1 MKLAA
6 CMLWLLSGSLA
17 LAAPAQAKNPH
28 LAVIQGY
35 FKAGKLDQVD
45 KEIAAAKEWSGN
57 TSVDLGQIAILE
69 GMLSALSAED
79 EQARASFRRALALDP
94 QATLPAEAN
103 PHVRKMFDAIRAEV
117 RSAAPAGPPS
127 GGGKSSGRNIPAEFE
142 QQCAKGDLKAVE
154 KMLAAAGAQGGLS
167 DVESGQVLIL
177 RGMLENL
184 KALQEEKAPEYY
196 RSHAD
201 DLEASE
207 ARLGEDSAK
216 VQLSDADAA
225 QFTSLRTSMLVVCGM
240 LRMKVGDD
248 KLARAA
254 FRKALALNPKAR
266 LLAAAN
272 AKAKRAFEESRGQK
286 P

>member
-1 MKLAA
+1 V
-6 CMLWLLSGSLA
+6 
-17 LAAPAQAKNPH
+17 AKENPKD
-28 LAVIQGY
+28 QR
-35 FKAGKLDQVD
+35 FLDQA
-45 KEIAAAKEWSGN
+45 ESELRAAKAWERN
-57 TSVDLGQIAILE
+57 PSVDMGQIAGYE

-94 QATLPAEAN
+94 KDTLPAEAN
-103 PHVRKMFDAIRAEV
+103 AQVREMIDAVRAEA
-117 RSAAPAGPPS
+117 RSAAPAGS
-127 GGGKSSGRNIPAEFE
+127 GGGRSTGRNLPAEFD
-142 QQCAKGDLKAVE
+142 QGCAKGDLKAVE
-154 KMLAAAGAQGGLS
+154 DMLTAANAQGGLS

-184 KALQEEKAPEYY
+184 KALKDDKASADYC

-216 VQLSDADAA
+216 VQLSEAATA
-225 QFTSLRTSMLVVCGM
+225 QFLSLRTSMLVVCGM
-240 LRMKVGDD
+240 LRMKAGDD

-254 FRKALALNPKAR
+254 FKKALVLNPT
-266 LLAAAN
+266 
-272 AKAKRAFEESRGQK
+272 AKLPAFAPAKTKSAFEESKGRK

>member
-1 MKLAA
+1 VKLAA
-6 CMLWLLSGSLA
+6 CMLCLLSGSIA
-17 LAAPAQAKNPH
+17 YAQAKNPH
-28 LAVIQGY
+28 LPAIQRY
-35 FKAGKLDQVD
+35 IKAGKLDQV
-45 KEIAAAKEWSGN
+45 ESELRAAKTWEQN
-57 TSVDLGQIAILE
+57 KSVDLGQIAIYE

-103 PHVRKMFDAIRAEV
+103 DKVRKMFDAVRAEV
-117 RSAAPAGPPS
+117 RSATPAGS
-127 GGGKSSGRNIPAEFE
+127 ATGGGKSSGRNLPAEFE
-142 QQCAKGDLKAVE
+142 DLLAKGDLKAVE
-154 KMLAAAGAQGGLS
+154 KMLSAAGAQGGLS

-184 KALQEEKAPEYY
+184 KAVQEDKAPPEYC

-225 QFTSLRTSMLVVCGM
+225 QFRSLRTSMLVVCGV
-240 LRMKVGDD
+240 LRMKGGDD

-254 FRKALALNPKAR
+254 FRKALALNPRAR
-266 LLAAAN
+266 LPTVAN
-272 AKAKRAFEESRGQK
+272 ARTRRAFEESRGQK